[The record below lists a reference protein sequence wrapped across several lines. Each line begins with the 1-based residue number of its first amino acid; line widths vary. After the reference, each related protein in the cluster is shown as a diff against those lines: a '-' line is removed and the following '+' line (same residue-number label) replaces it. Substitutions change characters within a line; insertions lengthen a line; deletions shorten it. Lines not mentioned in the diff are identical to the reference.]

1 MSFRRLIFA
10 ACLLTLLAIVF
21 IDANAEVHG
30 RIFWHLLTIYDLPAA
45 WLLLALLAFGI
56 WFGTRRPHG
65 GSRPESLLLTLDRQR
80 YPVAIGLWALLCAG
94 SVWVYHDHPLSMDE
108 YAAVFQ
114 AKVFAAGA
122 LHGQFPPDLL
132 DDLIPKGFQNHFLMV
147 NRSSGAVFS
156 AYWPGFSL
164 LLAPFVWLGI
174 PWACNP
180 TLVAASFLL
189 IGRIARDLIASPL
202 AAGWA
207 LLFALASP
215 AFVANGIT
223 YYSMPAHL
231 LFNLGFAWLLLS
243 LSPLRLFL
251 AGLVGGF
258 ALALHNPFPHLV
270 FAAPWIVWVA
280 LQSEGRARNLFW
292 LAAGYLPMVAG
303 LVLAWSLWQQQIL
316 QLGAAVAVAP
326 GPVAPPDLLDRAVGL
341 MGRLLHVLQM
351 PDESIVYARLAG
363 LVKLWLWA
371 APMLLLLA
379 WWGGRE
385 SKSNG
390 IRLLGAS
397 ALTTFFAYF
406 LIRFDQGHGWGYRYF
421 HPAWGVLPI
430 LAAAGALK
438 LASLPGEGVRW
449 SRALGAMA
457 VASVLAASGLRFFQ
471 MESFIAG
478 QLDQSPPRTATESR
492 LAMHNGR
499 GYYAYDLIQND
510 PWLRGRS
517 VILLVQDE
525 EEKLRLLN
533 RFRDRFPIPPDQ
545 FTNRFGTTFA
555 SPAMATTPLPGTSR
569 RSEFQTSLRS
579 PAPPINNPLIPK

>member
-1 MSFRRLIFA
+1 MLLA
-10 ACLLTLLAIVF
+10 VGLTLLAVIF
-21 IDANAEVHG
+21 IEGNADPWG
-30 RIFWHLLTIYDLPAA
+30 RIFWHLLSSHDLPAA
-45 WLLLALLAFGI
+45 WLMVAVLAFGYWSGTLWQGSRSRVDGLLLAL
-56 WFGTRRPHG
+56 
-65 GSRPESLLLTLDRQR
+65 DRWR
-80 YPVAIGLWALLCAG
+80 YFAALVLWVLLCVG
-94 SVWVYHDHPLSMDE
+94 SLGIYQNHPLSMDE

-132 DDLIPKGFQNHFLMV
+132 DNLIPKGFQNHFLLV
-147 NRSSGAVFS
+147 NRNTGAVFS

-164 LLAPFVWLGI
+164 VLAPFVWLGV

-189 IGRIARDLIASPL
+189 IGRIARSLIAVPA

-223 YYSMPAHL
+223 YYSMPAQL

-243 LSPLRLFL
+243 PSPLRLFL

-258 ALALHNPFPHLV
+258 ALVLHNPFPHLV
-270 FAAPWIVWVA
+270 FALPWILW
-280 LQSEGRARNLFW
+280 LGLRSERRASGLFW
-292 LAAGYLPMVAG
+292 LAAGYLPIVAG
-303 LVLAWSLWQQQIL
+303 LMWGWSLWQQQVL
-316 QLGAAVAVAP
+316 QVGAGVSVAQLA
-326 GPVAPPDLLDRAVGL
+326 PVAPVDLLERTIRL
-341 MGRLLHVLQM
+341 LGRLLRVLQM
-351 PDESIVYARLAG
+351 PDESIVYARLGG

-397 ALTTFFAYF
+397 ALATFFAYF

-421 HPAWGVLPI
+421 HSAWGVLPI
-430 LAAAGALK
+430 LGAAGILK
-438 LASLPGEGVRW
+438 LVAARDEGVRW
-449 SRALGAMA
+449 VRMLVAMA
-457 VASVLAASGLRFFQ
+457 VVSVLAANGLRFFQ
-471 MESFIAG
+471 MGGFMAG
-478 QLDQSPPRTATESR
+478 HLAQSPPRTAAESR

-510 PWLRGRS
+510 PWLRKGP
-517 VILLVQDE
+517 VILLVQDDG
-525 EEKLRLLN
+525 EKLKLLN
-533 RFRDRFPIPPDQ
+533 RFRDRFPVPPDQ
-545 FTNRFGTTFA
+545 FSNRFGDTFT
-555 SPAMATTPLPGTSR
+555 SPTMATPR
-569 RSEFQTSLRS
+569 
-579 PAPPINNPLIPK
+579 